1 MAEQPSL
8 TNIFFRFGRFL
19 IAAAAL
25 SGAGFVLASC
35 AQGDKVPPPCPEVR
49 VDSATAEF
57 TKFREGVG
65 RAAGDVE
72 YRAELVGFKG
82 SCKVSV
88 DKYVEIIM
96 DADFVVTP
104 GAAVKGG
111 DQPIY
116 FFVAVP
122 QFFPQ
127 TVGKQIFGITYQPSG
142 KQTEPQKIHVDD
154 LRVKIPLKKDQSA
167 ASYDIYLGLQLT
179 PDQLEFNRVQA
190 AAATPR

>member
-8 TNIFFRFGRFL
+8 KNTFFRLSRFL
-19 IAAAAL
+19 IAAAAV
-25 SGAGFVLASC
+25 STLASC
-35 AQGDKVPPPCPEVR
+35 AQGDRVPPPCPDVR

-57 TKFREGVG
+57 TKFREGAG

-82 SCKVSV
+82 SCKVEP
-88 DKYVEIIM
+88 DKYVEIVM
-96 DADFVVTP
+96 DADFVITP
-104 GAAVKGG
+104 GPAVKSG

-116 FFVAVP
+116 FFVAIP

-127 TVGKQIFGITYQPSG
+127 PVGKQLFGVTYQPSA
-142 KQTEPQKIHVDD
+142 KQTEPQKIHADD

-179 PDQLEFNRVQA
+179 ADQLEFNRTQA
-190 AAATPR
+190 AAAAPK